1 MNCNTA
7 IPSTANKATFN
18 MDHELAQQKIQY
30 LTNHLNNSSLN
41 LTSKLQQDLE
51 QQQLNNNQHF
61 LNMFSKFMP
70 MKLTGLSSANQNLG
84 MKNSQ
89 NPFKSQ
95 HNHFAANPANVF
107 QTLLAANMLRSNIQ
121 NTTNSNSNS
130 MNCVPFN
137 NANMSVN
144 MATNSGKLSSIN
156 NSPKIK
162 NENSKGNIYI
172 FNLINREKIHN
183 PTPLFHS
190 RR

>member
-7 IPSTANKATFN
+7 IPSTANKATFS
-18 MDHELAQQKIQY
+18 MDHDLAQQQIQY

-70 MKLTGLSSANQNLG
+70 MKLHGLSSANQNSGL
-84 MKNSQ
+84 KNSQ
-89 NPFKSQ
+89 NSLKSQ

-107 QTLLAANMLRSNIQ
+107 QTLLAANFLRSNIQ
-121 NTTNSNSNS
+121 NTTNSKSNS
-130 MNCVPFN
+130 VNCVPFN

-144 MATNSGKLSSIN
+144 LATNSGGKPSSIN
-156 NSPKIK
+156 NLPKIK
-162 NENSKGNIYI
+162 NETSKGNIY
-172 FNLINREKIHN
+172 F
-183 PTPLFHS
+183 LFK
-190 RR
+190 